1 MLYSLGMQLPV
12 LHSLSFSVFNT
23 RSWLKAQD
31 MLGELGR
38 FTQLKQ
44 LRLYLQNTQV
54 SRPQQQKYVYDLLPL
69 GGLRPCQMQ
78 HHTLRRLLAPGQQSI
93 PASLEGYTLRLCW
106 FGCELWRDSGREHF

>member
-1 MLYSLGMQLPV
+1 MQPLQATTMLYSLRMQLPV

-69 GGLRPCQMQ
+69 GGGLDHVRCSTI
-78 HHTLRRLLAPGQQSI
+78 H
-93 PASLEGYTLRLCW
+93 
-106 FGCELWRDSGREHF
+106 